1 MASHDFNYN
10 EAVNFCLP
18 DWLTYD
24 LEGVKKYK
32 TISKPPVFS
41 HDELLITIY
50 SYEKSPKA
58 SLWLLPLFEE
68 MVNRELGDR
77 NRAKQSIPDLEV
89 IVEDEQQE
97 DEQYQC
103 FVDKSF
109 CYLSQIVT
117 QGHNE
122 VSCADHCCSL
132 PNGKKIMK
140 IRFTNEDLLAML
152 KRVHQRA
159 AIDTAK
165 IAADAVKVSVS
176 APRSSLAFGHDS
188 G

>member
-1 MASHDFNYN
+1 MTFGRISHDFNYN

-24 LEGVKKYK
+24 LEGVKRYK
-32 TISKPPVFS
+32 SINKPPVFS

-50 SYEKSPKA
+50 SYEKTPKA

-68 MVNRELGDR
+68 MVNRELADR
-77 NRAKQSIPDLEV
+77 ARAKQNIPDLEI

-103 FVDKSF
+103 IVDKSF

-122 VSCADHCCSL
+122 VACADHLGSL
-132 PNGKKIMK
+132 VNGKKIMK
-140 IRFTNEDLLAML
+140 IRFTDEDLLAML

-159 AIDTAK
+159 AATNANTDADTN
-165 IAADAVKVSVS
+165 KVG
-176 APRSSLAFGHDS
+176 AECLLFSLGTC
-188 G
+188 